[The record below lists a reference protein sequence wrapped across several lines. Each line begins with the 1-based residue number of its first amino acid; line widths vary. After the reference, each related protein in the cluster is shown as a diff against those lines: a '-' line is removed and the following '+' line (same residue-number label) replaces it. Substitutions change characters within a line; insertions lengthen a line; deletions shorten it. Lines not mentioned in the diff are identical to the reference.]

1 MKLFIVESPAKAK
14 TINTYLGKEFVVVA
28 TMGHIKDLPR
38 KEMGIDFSTL
48 EPRYVFLP
56 GKKKIATKIVE
67 ISKKAEE
74 IFLASDKDREG
85 EIISYH
91 VKELVWKYNKNV
103 KRVEFGEIT
112 KNVILEAIK
121 SPRDI
126 NINLVNA
133 QKTRRMLDRLVGYIV
148 SPILSKS
155 LGRELKKRLA
165 LSAGRVQSPALKI
178 LCDRELEI
186 KNFVPTLYYDV
197 FILCQKEGKS
207 FRLKLTNQQVH
218 GKVVYFS
225 SENRIDE
232 NKLKEIKEKVKLSEI
247 YVRDVKIQKDRIIPL
262 PPFKTSTLQQDA
274 STKLGFSP
282 NKTMAIAQELY
293 EGMNVDG
300 EFVGLITYM
309 RTDSVRISEYALNK
323 VRDFI
328 KERIGEEYLS
338 QNPRVYENKGTSQD
352 AHECIRPTD
361 VYRVPAMLRGK
372 IPEDHYKLYDL
383 IWRRFVACQM
393 KDAVLL
399 VTDVLASDGIYNF
412 TARTKTI
419 LEKNFM
425 NFYPHSVPDDVF
437 LPKLEKNEKLDVLK
451 LEYEKKFTQPPPRYT
466 EATLIKKLEEEGIG
480 RPSTYATII
489 STLLERKYVEKKAK
503 SLVPTELGFKVYE
516 FLKKT
521 YPDVVDLKF
530 TSYMES
536 LLDDIESGKIRDWK
550 NVLLEMVKKVI
561 PSFVPKS

>member
-38 KEMGIDFSTL
+38 KEMGIDFPTL

-133 QKTRRMLDRLVGYIV
+133 QKTRRMLDRLVGYV
-148 SPILSKS
+148 LSPILSKS

-207 FRLKLTNQQVH
+207 FRLKLTSQQVH

-309 RTDSVRISEYALNK
+309 RTDSVRISDYALNK

-338 QNPRVYENKGTSQD
+338 PNPRVYENKGTSQD

-399 VTDVLASDGIYNF
+399 VTYVLASDGIYNF

-536 LLDDIESGKIRDWK
+536 LLDDIESGKIKDWK

>member
-207 FRLKLTNQQVH
+207 FRLKLTSQQVH

-232 NKLKEIKEKVKLSEI
+232 NKLKEIKEKVRLYEI

-262 PPFKTSTLQQDA
+262 PSFKTSTLQQDA

-309 RTDSVRISEYALNK
+309 RTDSVRISDYALNK

-338 QNPRVYENKGTSQD
+338 PNLRVYENKGTSQD

-521 YPDVVDLKF
+521 YPDVVNLKF

-536 LLDDIESGKIRDWK
+536 LLDDIENGKIKDWK

>member
-207 FRLKLTNQQVH
+207 FRLKLTSQQVH
-218 GKVVYFS
+218 GKV
-225 SENRIDE
+225 EN
-232 NKLKEIKEKVKLSEI
+232 
-247 YVRDVKIQKDRIIPL
+247 
-262 PPFKTSTLQQDA
+262 
-274 STKLGFSP
+274 
-282 NKTMAIAQELY
+282 
-293 EGMNVDG
+293 
-300 EFVGLITYM
+300 
-309 RTDSVRISEYALNK
+309 
-323 VRDFI
+323 
-328 KERIGEEYLS
+328 
-338 QNPRVYENKGTSQD
+338 
-352 AHECIRPTD
+352 
-361 VYRVPAMLRGK
+361 
-372 IPEDHYKLYDL
+372 
-383 IWRRFVACQM
+383 
-393 KDAVLL
+393 
-399 VTDVLASDGIYNF
+399 
-412 TARTKTI
+412 
-419 LEKNFM
+419 
-425 NFYPHSVPDDVF
+425 
-437 LPKLEKNEKLDVLK
+437 
-451 LEYEKKFTQPPPRYT
+451 
-466 EATLIKKLEEEGIG
+466 
-480 RPSTYATII
+480 
-489 STLLERKYVEKKAK
+489 
-503 SLVPTELGFKVYE
+503 
-516 FLKKT
+516 
-521 YPDVVDLKF
+521 
-530 TSYMES
+530 
-536 LLDDIESGKIRDWK
+536 
-550 NVLLEMVKKVI
+550 
-561 PSFVPKS
+561 

>member
-1 MKLFIVESPAKAK
+1 MKLFVVESPAKAK
-14 TINTYLGKEFVVVA
+14 TISTYLGKGFVVIA
-28 TMGHIKDLPR
+28 TMGHLKDLPQ

-56 GKKKIATKIVE
+56 GKKKIANKI
-67 ISKKAEE
+67 ILLSKKAEE
-74 IFLASDKDREG
+74 IFLASDRDREG

-103 KRVEFGEIT
+103 RRVEFGEIT
-112 KNVILEAIK
+112 KNAILEAIK

-126 NINLVNA
+126 NIDLVNA
-133 QKTRRMLDRLVGYIV
+133 QKTRRMLDRLVGYEI

-155 LGRELKKRLA
+155 LGRELKKKLA
-165 LSAGRVQSPALKI
+165 LSAGRVQSPALRI

-186 KNFVPTLYYDV
+186 RNFVPTPYYDV
-197 FILCQKEGKS
+197 FILCQKDGKS
-207 FRLKLTNQQVH
+207 FRLKLASQQVQ
-218 GKVVYFS
+218 GKIVHFS
-225 SENRIDE
+225 SDNRVNE
-232 NKLKEIKEKVKLSEI
+232 NKLKEIKENVNLSEI
-247 YVRDVKIQKDRIIPL
+247 YVKNVRIEKSKVIPL

-282 NKTMAIAQELY
+282 NKTMNIAQELY

-309 RTDSVRISEYALNK
+309 RTDSVRISDYALNK
-323 VRDFI
+323 VREFI

-338 QNPRVYENKGTSQD
+338 PNPRVYENKITSQD

-361 VYRVPAMLRGK
+361 VYRVPATLKGK

-393 KDAVLL
+393 KDAILL
-399 VTDVLASDGIYNF
+399 VTDVWASDGIYNF

-419 LEKNFM
+419 LEENFM
-425 NFYPHSVPDDVF
+425 NFYPHSVPEDVF

-451 LEYEKKFTQPPPRYT
+451 LEYEKKLTQPPPRYT

-480 RPSTYATII
+480 RPSTYAAII

-503 SLVPTELGFKVYE
+503 SLIPTELGFKVYE

-521 YPDVVDLKF
+521 YPDVVNLRF

-536 LLDDIESGKIRDWK
+536 LLDDIESGKIKDWK
-550 NVLLEMVKKVI
+550 SVLIEMVRKVI
-561 PSFVPKS
+561 PSFVPRA

>member
-1 MKLFIVESPAKAK
+1 
-14 TINTYLGKEFVVVA
+14 
-28 TMGHIKDLPR
+28 
-38 KEMGIDFSTL
+38 
-48 EPRYVFLP
+48 
-56 GKKKIATKIVE
+56 
-67 ISKKAEE
+67 
-74 IFLASDKDREG
+74 
-85 EIISYH
+85 
-91 VKELVWKYNKNV
+91 
-103 KRVEFGEIT
+103 
-112 KNVILEAIK
+112 
-121 SPRDI
+121 
-126 NINLVNA
+126 
-133 QKTRRMLDRLVGYIV
+133 
-148 SPILSKS
+148 
-155 LGRELKKRLA
+155 
-165 LSAGRVQSPALKI
+165 
-178 LCDRELEI
+178 
-186 KNFVPTLYYDV
+186 
-197 FILCQKEGKS
+197 
-207 FRLKLTNQQVH
+207 
-218 GKVVYFS
+218 
-225 SENRIDE
+225 
-232 NKLKEIKEKVKLSEI
+232 
-247 YVRDVKIQKDRIIPL
+247 
-262 PPFKTSTLQQDA
+262 
-274 STKLGFSP
+274 
-282 NKTMAIAQELY
+282 
-293 EGMNVDG
+293 
-300 EFVGLITYM
+300 
-309 RTDSVRISEYALNK
+309 
-323 VRDFI
+323 
-328 KERIGEEYLS
+328 
-338 QNPRVYENKGTSQD
+338 
-352 AHECIRPTD
+352 
-361 VYRVPAMLRGK
+361 MLRGK

-521 YPDVVDLKF
+521 YPDVVNLKF

-536 LLDDIESGKIRDWK
+536 LLDDIENGKIKDWK

>member
-207 FRLKLTNQQVH
+207 FRLKLTSQQVH

-232 NKLKEIKEKVKLSEI
+232 NKLKEIKEKVRLSEI
-247 YVRDVKIQKDRIIPL
+247 YVRDLKIQKDRIIPL
-262 PPFKTSTLQQDA
+262 PSFKTSTLQQDA

-309 RTDSVRISEYALNK
+309 RTDSVRISDYALNK

-338 QNPRVYENKGTSQD
+338 PNLRVYENKGTSQD

-521 YPDVVDLKF
+521 YPDVVNLKF

-536 LLDDIESGKIRDWK
+536 LLDDIESGKIKDWK

>member
-165 LSAGRVQSPALKI
+165 LSAGRVQSPALRI

>member
-207 FRLKLTNQQVH
+207 FRLKLTSQQAH

-232 NKLKEIKEKVKLSEI
+232 NKLKEIKEKVRLSEI
-247 YVRDVKIQKDRIIPL
+247 YVRDLKIQKDRIIPL
-262 PPFKTSTLQQDA
+262 PSFKTSTLQQDA

-309 RTDSVRISEYALNK
+309 RTDSVRISDYALNK

-338 QNPRVYENKGTSQD
+338 PNLRVYENKGTSQD

-521 YPDVVDLKF
+521 YPDVVNLKF

-536 LLDDIESGKIRDWK
+536 LLDDIENGKIKDWK

>member
-133 QKTRRMLDRLVGYIV
+133 QKTRRMLDRLVGYV
-148 SPILSKS
+148 LSPILSKS

-207 FRLKLTNQQVH
+207 FRLKLTSQQVH

-293 EGMNVDG
+293 EGMDVDG

-309 RTDSVRISEYALNK
+309 RTDSVRISDYALNK
-323 VRDFI
+323 LRDFI
-328 KERIGEEYLS
+328 NERIGEEYLS

-361 VYRVPAMLRGK
+361 VYRVPAMLREK

-399 VTDVLASDGIYNF
+399 VTDVLASDGVYNF

-536 LLDDIESGKIRDWK
+536 LLDDIESGKIKDWK
-550 NVLLEMVKKVI
+550 NVLLEMVRKVI